1 MREERG
7 KDAIISVHL
16 FDSSNVQDQERPSK
30 TQRKREM
37 HELQSLGERLV
48 ELNPE
53 QLAAI
58 ALPEDLRN
66 AIDAVRRITRREA
79 RRRQLQYI
87 GRLMRSVDPEPIRE
101 KLKVWHGISTEHT
114 ARMHRV
120 ERWRERLME
129 EEIAMREFAQVH
141 VGVDTQRLRALVRK
155 APSMRIG
162 HAPFCRQFG
171 LSVHR
176 PRLARPHRRRRRLRL
191 QGDRAAIS
199 L

>member
-155 APSMRIG
+155 AREE
-162 HAPFCRQFG
+162 RDTG
-171 LSVHR
+171 L
-176 PRLARPHRRRRRLRL
+176 PPHGYRELFRALR
-191 QGDRAAIS
+191 DIMSEANTDPDDEHE
-199 L
+199 

>member
-1 MREERG
+1 
-7 KDAIISVHL
+7 
-16 FDSSNVQDQERPSK
+16 
-30 TQRKREM
+30 M

-53 QLAAI
+53 QLALI
-58 ALPEDLRN
+58 ALPEDLRI

-101 KLKVWHGISTEHT
+101 KLKVWHGISAEHT
-114 ARMHRV
+114 ARVHRV

-129 EEIAMREFAQVH
+129 EEVAMREFAQAH

-155 APSMRIG
+155 ARDERDAG
-162 HAPFCRQFG
+162 
-171 LSVHR
+171 R
-176 PRLARPHRRRRRLRL
+176 PPHSYRELFRALR
-191 QGDRAAIS
+191 DIMSETNTDPDDERE
-199 L
+199 